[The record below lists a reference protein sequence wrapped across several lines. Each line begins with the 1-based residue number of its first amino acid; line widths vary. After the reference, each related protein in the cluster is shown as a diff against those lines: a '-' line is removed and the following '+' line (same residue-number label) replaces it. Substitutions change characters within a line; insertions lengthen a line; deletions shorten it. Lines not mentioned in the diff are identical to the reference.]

1 MILNKIRKTKSRFS
15 VKAEVLLGVTQG
27 KGNELVLKLPPH
39 DFVIG
44 WVLPKIV

>member
-1 MILNKIRKTKSRFS
+1 MILNKIRKTKNRFY
-15 VKAEVLLGVTQG
+15 VKAVLLGVTQG
-27 KGNELVLKLPPH
+27 KGNELVLKLLPH